1 MAITDLSS
9 FTSKNGIE
17 TSVWKYEEAETF
29 VVQHDFIHMSFFRE
43 EFKDFVE
50 TLITALRTIERGDG
64 EVMRLHP
71 TVLRKNR
78 IDELNINTSE
88 N

>member
-9 FTSKNGIE
+9 FTSKNGIA
-17 TSVWKYEEAETF
+17 TSVWKYEEADTF
-29 VVQHDFIHMSFFRE
+29 VVQHDFVHMSFFKE

-50 TLITALRTIERGDG
+50 TLITALRTIERCEG
-64 EVMRLHP
+64 EVMHLHP
-71 TVLRKNR
+71 TVFGKNK
-78 IDELNINTSE
+78 IDEMNINTSE